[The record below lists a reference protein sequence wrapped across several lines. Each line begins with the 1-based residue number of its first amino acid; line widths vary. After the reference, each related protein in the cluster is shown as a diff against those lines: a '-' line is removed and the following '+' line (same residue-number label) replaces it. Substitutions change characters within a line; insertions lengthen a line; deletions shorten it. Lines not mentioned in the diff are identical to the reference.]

1 MNAVKYQKSDLA
13 FIEDLLD
20 DCFYT
25 FEVEL
30 TRRRLAA
37 AYHAQAPQKN
47 CGSKIMEVTR

>member
-1 MNAVKYQKSDLA
+1 MSVLKYRKSDLA

-37 AYHAQAPQKN
+37 AYRSVNAQKE
-47 CGSKIMEVTR
+47 GE

>member
-1 MNAVKYQKSDLA
+1 MNAEKYRKSDLA

-30 TRRRLAA
+30 TRRRLATLT
-37 AYHAQAPQKN
+37 Q
-47 CGSKIMEVTR
+47 CRTRNNAGI